1 MSSPIHAAQC
11 IDRRMREVRIELS
24 PTTACGAHFPVS
36 KFFALALLHE
46 SASTHV
52 VEADGTPIWQPDRDA
67 PLASETTFE
76 VLIDLSS
83 IDHDD
88 AGKSALTDRFVAHV
102 DCVDAR
108 NWTPALWRRDAS
120 GVFVDPEI
128 DRRDPRLFAA
138 SKFLQSAFDG
148 AWAECERLARG
159 DDDEH
164 WRLCDERLPHTTL
177 LVEVTD
183 ARWIEHLEVGM
194 RWDVYAFDDGAP
206 TIL

>member
-11 IDRRMREVRIELS
+11 IDRCMREVRIELS

-46 SASTHV
+46 AASEHV
-52 VEADGTPIWQPDRDA
+52 ITADGTPIWQRDRTA
-67 PLASETTFE
+67 PIASAATFE
-76 VLIDLSS
+76 VLIDFSS
-83 IDHDD
+83 VEHDD
-88 AGKSALTDRFVAHV
+88 AGKAALTDRFIARA

-108 NWTPALWRRDAS
+108 NWTPALWRRDATGAFAGPS
-120 GVFVDPEI
+120 L
-128 DRRDPRLFAA
+128 DRHDPRFGAA
-138 SKFLQSAFDG
+138 SRFLQSAFDS
-148 AWAECERLARG
+148 AWAECERRSGG
-159 DDDEH
+159 DTDELF
-164 WRLCDERLPHTTL
+164 RICDERLPHATL
-177 LVEVTD
+177 RMEVTD